1 MKSGGGGRVKLG
13 DSQNDQCVTLQ
24 QIRCHEVGRTGDLVR
39 GVLPVVVIGVA
50 VLPVH
55 AVAKRYDSFH
65 QRPVLKYAP
74 GFDKG

>member
-1 MKSGGGGRVKLG
+1 VEEVDGLKLG

-39 GVLPVVVIGVA
+39 SVLPVVVIGVA

-55 AVAKRYDSFH
+55 WLLRGSLLQRVA
-65 QRPVLKYAP
+65 AM
-74 GFDKG
+74 